1 MEAYLN
7 NPRCRKNPSLVI
19 VWALSLVAAVLLVRG
34 HQMKDKSVF
43 FSLPRAVIIES
54 ILAPPMFPREIQ
66 LSQAVTRELLRAKG
80 FTSLQYM
87 FLSQRRTPAL
97 APNDSTSLLSFICI
111 SWPYCSS
118 PVYDLLS
125 DSLPTSASL
134 QAVKLLWE
142 TV

>member
-1 MEAYLN
+1 
-7 NPRCRKNPSLVI
+7 
-19 VWALSLVAAVLLVRG
+19 
-34 HQMKDKSVF
+34 MKDKSVF

-80 FTSLQYM
+80 FTSLQYV

-111 SWPYCSS
+111 SWP
-118 PVYDLLS
+118 
-125 DSLPTSASL
+125 
-134 QAVKLLWE
+134 
-142 TV
+142 